1 FGITSFLNATI
12 PLFKDP
18 LVAIL
23 PRLFIGVTAYL
34 AYRGIRNIN
43 EYVAVGIASFVGSI
57 TNTALVLIMAVIRG
71 YLAPGVAWAVAL
83 TNGIPEAVVSVVITL

>member
-1 FGITSFLNATI
+1 M
-12 PLFKDP
+12 
-18 LVAIL
+18 
-23 PRLFIGVTAYL
+23 

-83 TNGIPEAVVSVVITL
+83 TNGIPEAVVSVVITLAAVAAWMKIGHWGKRKSKISEDM